1 MWWKNKRKMVT
12 RIEFRKNFL
21 NRVAQLVRG
30 AKFDFDFATD
40 YAMAYS
46 MASVQ
51 GGCGERL
58 RIVNPN
64 TTSDYFALNPDV
76 RFAYLAEWERVT
88 WTAYS
93 RLPHLER
100 ERDAPFVSTLEPFL
114 VLQLQDNF

>member
-1 MWWKNKRKMVT
+1 MVT
-12 RIEFRKNFL
+12 RIEFRTNFL

-30 AKFDFDFATD
+30 EKFNFD
-40 YAMAYS
+40 YAIDAS

-64 TTSDYFALNPDV
+64 TTSAYFALNSDV
-76 RFAYLAEWERVT
+76 RFAYLAEWERGT
-88 WTAYS
+88 WQAYC
-93 RLPHLER
+93 RLLSCER
-100 ERDAPFVSTLEPFL
+100 ERDAPFVSALKPFE

>member
-1 MWWKNKRKMVT
+1 MVT
-12 RIEFRKNFL
+12 RIEFRTNFL

-30 AKFDFDFATD
+30 EKFNFD
-40 YAMAYS
+40 YAIDAS

-64 TTSDYFALNPDV
+64 TTSDYFALNSDA
-76 RFAYLAEWERVT
+76 RFAELAEWERVT